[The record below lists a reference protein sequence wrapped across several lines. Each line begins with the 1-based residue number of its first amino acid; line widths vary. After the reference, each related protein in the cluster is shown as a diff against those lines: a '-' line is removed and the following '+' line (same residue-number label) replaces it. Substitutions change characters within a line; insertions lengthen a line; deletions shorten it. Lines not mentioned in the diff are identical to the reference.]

1 MKTYDARYR
10 NVHDRRATMAAGR
23 FGSGLNDPRT
33 RAPGSSENQYT
44 FEAYWRWQASKHL
57 RLVPDIQLIVN
68 PANNPSIGRVWVSG
82 LRVRAAF

>member
-1 MKTYDARYR
+1 MVSAGVGYR
-10 NVHDRRATMAAGR
+10 
-23 FGSGLNDPRT
+23 LNDRNDSIGLGAGWA

-57 RLVPDIQLIVN
+57 QLVPDIQLIVN